1 MWGSH
6 TKYVAAAQLWWA
18 PPKNPQKIHAQTIQ
32 TIYKKAS
39 IKNFIWKNFSKNFP
53 KKSKSPTSTP

>member
-18 PPKNPQKIHAQTIQ
+18 PPKNPQKIHAQNNTK

-39 IKNFIWKNFSKNFP
+39 IKKFHLKKFFKKKNFR
-53 KKSKSPTSTP
+53 KKI

>member
-18 PPKNPQKIHAQTIQ
+18 PPKNPQKFMHKQ
-32 TIYKKAS
+32 YKLYTRRHLLKIS
-39 IKNFIWKNFSKNFP
+39 FEKFFKKFSEKI
-53 KKSKSPTSTP
+53 

>member
-18 PPKNPQKIHAQTIQ
+18 PPKNPQKFMHKQYNYIQ
-32 TIYKKAS
+32 EAS